1 LPYTDLSRRF
11 GVGFDN
17 TECML
22 RKWLYL
28 IILLYGATSIAQ
40 QCPNLNSPVNGA
52 VNVPVTTTI
61 SWDEVEGVPGYIISI
76 GTTPGGTDIINER
89 SVGNAT
95 GYVPPLGLPENT
107 KIYVTL
113 TLFFFDLPNITCPT
127 ESFRTE
133 AVTSI
138 PTCTSLRNPVDGA
151 SNVNVAN
158 NIQWNYAPTAT
169 SYELTIGTTPGGGE
183 ILSPQNVGNVL
194 SYNPPA
200 DFPPSTQ
207 IFVTITPRN
216 AIGGTPGCMEQQFT
230 TGVLATLPGCTSL
243 ISPVNGATNVPLTPF
258 IEWTEVPGA
267 NGYRVTIGSSPFTAE
282 ILDNVLFSTNSTLV
296 IDFEPNRTFF
306 MTIIPFNDA
315 GLAIGCTQESFS
327 TILGCG
333 PYFDVVTGELV
344 TLNPE
349 INFPDTVSFCQD
361 EAPFTVTTM
370 DTAEGFRWYKVDA
383 FGDEVLLSET
393 ASVDLTENGQ
403 YRYEAY
409 NTVAQSGGSVECPTT
424 KFFNVV
430 SSEVARI
437 TAVNVTGL
445 EDVIDIDIRVEGIG
459 DYEYALDNMDGP
471 YQAGS
476 VFNDVPV
483 GSHTAYVRDRN
494 GCGIVEKEIEQD
506 LTLEGF
512 PKFFT
517 PNGDGV
523 NDFWQFIPPPALG
536 EITLNTILIF
546 DRFGVFLA
554 EIDPFSIGWDGK
566 FKGKPLPSS
575 DYWFK
580 ASDHS
585 NNNIS
590 GHFALKR

>member
-1 LPYTDLSRRF
+1 MRF
-11 GVGFDN
+11 GMGIGN

-28 IILLYGATSIAQ
+28 IIVFYGATSIAQ
-40 QCPNLNSPVNGA
+40 QCPNLNNPVNGA

-107 KIYVTL
+107 EIYVTL
-113 TLFFFDLPNITCPT
+113 TLFFFDLPNITCQS

-133 AVTSI
+133 AVTSV
-138 PTCTSLRNPVDGA
+138 PPCTSLRNPVDGA
-151 SNVNVAN
+151 TNVNVAN

-169 SYELTIGTTPGGGE
+169 SYDLTIGTTPGGGE
-183 ILSPQNVGNVL
+183 ILSTQNVGNVR

-200 DFPPSTQ
+200 DFPPSAQ

-216 AIGGTPGCMEQQFT
+216 AIGGAPGCMEQQFT
-230 TGVLATLPGCTSL
+230 TGVLAVLPGCTSL

-306 MTIIPFNDA
+306 VTIIPFNDA

-333 PYFDVVTGELV
+333 PYFDVVTGELI

-349 INFPDTVSFCQD
+349 INFPDSVSFCQN

-383 FGDEVLLSET
+383 FGDEILLSET

-430 SSEVARI
+430 SSEIARI
-437 TAVNVTGL
+437 TSVNVTGQ

-459 DYEYALDNMDGP
+459 DYEYALDNTDGP
-471 YQAGS
+471 YQPES
-476 VFNDVPV
+476 VFNGVPV
-483 GSHTAYVRDRN
+483 GSHTVFVRDRN
-494 GCGIVEKEIEQD
+494 GCGIAEEQIEPD
-506 LTLEGF
+506 LSLEGF

-523 NDFWQFIPPPALG
+523 NDYWQFIPPPALS

-566 FKGKPLPSS
+566 FQGKPLPSS

-585 NNNIS
+585 NNHIS